1 MDWMMSVI
9 VQLRNVLVASIDWHC
24 VALWAEVVG
33 YGLALVGALVL
44 RFNHPLHLAAY
55 GLLLG
60 LKVVKAV
67 AGG

>member
-1 MDWMMSVI
+1 MTNMLGRIAALGND
-9 VQLRNVLVASIDWHC
+9 VAGAIDWHC
-24 VALWAEVVG
+24 VALWAEAMG
-33 YGLALVGALVL
+33 YGLALVASLVL

-60 LKVVKAV
+60 LKVVKAM